1 MSALRIDDL
10 HCQHQQQAVLSGV
23 SLTVAD
29 NEILCL
35 LGASGGGKTT
45 LLRAIAGLMPV
56 SQGAV
61 WLRGCQVE
69 GAGISVP
76 AEQRQTGF
84 IFQDYALFPHLTVE
98 QNLAFALRPLRLSG
112 AEQRQ
117 RILEMLSLV
126 ALATLAQRYPHE
138 LSGGQQ
144 QRVAIARALVCRPQL
159 LLLDEPFS
167 NIDAQVRWSL
177 IREIRTLLKSLNM
190 AAVFVTHSKE
200 EAFAFADRLALLEK
214 GRVAQIGTPKQLYHQ
229 PANPYVA
236 EFMGQGNLLRCDWLA
251 AGHLACALGEI
262 RAESDP
268 AVCPDPLLFVR
279 PQLLA
284 LTPGGKGAVLEQQ
297 FLGSHVRCLI
307 DWQGEHYE
315 AWHHEWLTEPE
326 LGVSLALRPH
336 APVLFSRSEW
346 SQLHS
351 GVIP

>member
-1 MSALRIDDL
+1 MSALRIEDL
-10 HCQHQQQAVLSGV
+10 YCQHQQQAVLSGV

-56 SQGAV
+56 SQGTV
-61 WLRGCQVE
+61 WLQGRQVE
-69 GAGISVP
+69 GAGMSVP
-76 AEQRQTGF
+76 AEQRETGF
-84 IFQDYALFPHLTVE
+84 IFQDYALFPHLTVA

-112 AEQRQ
+112 EQQRQ
-117 RILEMLSLV
+117 RIQEMLSLV
-126 ALATLAQRYPHE
+126 ALTSLAQRYPHE

-177 IREIRTLLKSLNM
+177 IREIRALLKSLNM

-214 GRVAQIGTPKQLYHQ
+214 GRVVQIGTPKQLYHQ
-229 PANPYVA
+229 PASPYVA
-236 EFMGQGNLLRCDWLA
+236 EFLGGGNLVRCDWLA
-251 AGHLACALGEI
+251 AGHLASALGEI
-262 RAESDP
+262 RVESDP
-268 AVCPDPLLFVR
+268 AACPEPLLFVR

-284 LTPGGKGAVLEQQ
+284 VTPGGQGAVLEQQ

-326 LGVSLALRPH
+326 FGVSLALRPH
-336 APVLFSRSEW
+336 APVLFSRTEW
-346 SQLHS
+346 PLLHS
-351 GVIP
+351 RL

>member
-1 MSALRIDDL
+1 MSALRIEDL
-10 HCQHQQQAVLSGV
+10 YCQHQQQAVLSGV

-56 SQGAV
+56 SQGTV
-61 WLRGCQVE
+61 WLRGRQVE
-69 GAGISVP
+69 GAGMSVP
-76 AEQRQTGF
+76 AEQRETGF
-84 IFQDYALFPHLTVE
+84 IFQDYALFPHLTVA

-112 AEQRQ
+112 EQQRQ
-117 RILEMLSLV
+117 RIQEMLSLV
-126 ALATLAQRYPHE
+126 ALTSLAQRYPHE

-177 IREIRTLLKSLNM
+177 IREIRALLKSLNM

-214 GRVAQIGTPKQLYHQ
+214 GRVVQIGTPKQLYHQ
-229 PANPYVA
+229 PASPYVA
-236 EFMGQGNLLRCDWLA
+236 EFLGRGNLVRCDWLA
-251 AGHLACALGEI
+251 AGHLASALGEI
-262 RAESDP
+262 RVESDP
-268 AVCPDPLLFVR
+268 AACPEPLLFVR

-284 LTPGGKGAVLEQQ
+284 VTPGGQGAVLEQQ

-307 DWQGEHYE
+307 DWQGEQYE

-326 LGVSLALRPH
+326 CGVSLALRPH
-336 APVLFSRSEW
+336 APVLFSRTEW
-346 SQLHS
+346 PQLHS
-351 GVIP
+351 RL

>member
-1 MSALRIDDL
+1 MSALRIEDL
-10 HCQHQQQAVLSGV
+10 YCQHQQQAVLSGI
-23 SLTVAD
+23 SLTVED

-56 SQGAV
+56 SQGTV
-61 WLRGCQVE
+61 WLQGRQVE
-69 GAGISVP
+69 GASMSVP
-76 AEQRQTGF
+76 AEQRETGF
-84 IFQDYALFPHLTVE
+84 IFQDYALFPHLTVA

-112 AEQRQ
+112 EQQRQ
-117 RILEMLSLV
+117 RIQEMLSLV
-126 ALATLAQRYPHE
+126 ALTSLAQRYPHE

-177 IREIRTLLKSLNM
+177 IREIRALLKSLNM

-214 GRVAQIGTPKQLYHQ
+214 GRVVQIGTPKQLYHQ
-229 PANPYVA
+229 PASPYVA
-236 EFMGQGNLLRCDWLA
+236 EFLGGGNLVRCDWLA
-251 AGHLACALGEI
+251 AGHLASALGEI
-262 RAESDP
+262 RVECDP
-268 AVCPDPLLFVR
+268 AACPEPLLFVR

-284 LTPGGKGAVLEQQ
+284 VTPGGQGAVLEQQ

-326 LGVSLALRPH
+326 CGVSLALRPH
-336 APVLFSRSEW
+336 APVLFSRTEW
-346 SQLHS
+346 PQLHS
-351 GVIP
+351 RL

>member
-1 MSALRIDDL
+1 MSALRIEDL

-45 LLRAIAGLMPV
+45 LLRAIAGLMPI
-56 SQGAV
+56 SQGII
-61 WLRGCQVE
+61 WLRGRQVE
-69 GAGISVP
+69 GAGMSVP
-76 AEQRQTGF
+76 AELRETGF
-84 IFQDYALFPHLTVE
+84 IFQDYALFPHLTVA

-112 AEQRQ
+112 EQQRQ
-117 RILEMLSLV
+117 RIQEMLSLV
-126 ALATLAQRYPHE
+126 ALTPLAQRYPHE

-177 IREIRTLLKSLNM
+177 IRELRALLKSLNM

-200 EAFAFADRLALLEK
+200 EAFAFADRLALLEN

-229 PANPYVA
+229 PASPYVA
-236 EFMGQGNLLRCDWLA
+236 EFLGRGNLVRCDWLA
-251 AGHLACALGEI
+251 AGHLASALGEI
-262 RAESDP
+262 RVECDP
-268 AVCPDPLLFVR
+268 AACPDPLLFVR

-284 LTPGGKGAVLEQQ
+284 VTPGGQGAVLEQQ

-326 LGVSLALRPH
+326 CGVSLSLRPH
-336 APVLFSRSEW
+336 APVLFSRTEW
-346 SQLHS
+346 PQLHS
-351 GVIP
+351 RL

>member
-1 MSALRIDDL
+1 MSALRIEDL
-10 HCQHQQQAVLSGV
+10 YCQHQQQAVLSGI

-56 SQGAV
+56 SQGTV
-61 WLRGCQVE
+61 WLQGRQVE
-69 GAGISVP
+69 GAGMSVP
-76 AEQRQTGF
+76 AEQRETGF
-84 IFQDYALFPHLTVE
+84 IFQDYALFPHLTVA

-112 AEQRQ
+112 EQQRQ
-117 RILEMLSLV
+117 RIQEMLSLV
-126 ALATLAQRYPHE
+126 ALTSLAQRYPHE

-177 IREIRTLLKSLNM
+177 IREIRALLKSLNM

-214 GRVAQIGTPKQLYHQ
+214 GRVVQIGTPKQLYHQ
-229 PANPYVA
+229 PASPYVA
-236 EFMGQGNLLRCDWLA
+236 EFLGRGNLVRCDWLA
-251 AGHLACALGEI
+251 AGHLASALGEI
-262 RAESDP
+262 RVESDP
-268 AVCPDPLLFVR
+268 AACPEPLLFVR

-284 LTPGGKGAVLEQQ
+284 VTPGGQGAVLEQQ

-326 LGVSLALRPH
+326 FGVSLALRPH
-336 APVLFSRSEW
+336 APVLFSRTEW
-346 SQLHS
+346 PQLHS
-351 GVIP
+351 RL

>member
-23 SLTVAD
+23 SLTVEE

-56 SQGAV
+56 AGGAI
-61 WLRGCQVE
+61 WLRGRQVE
-69 GAGISVP
+69 GEGISVP
-76 AEQRQTGF
+76 AEQRETGF

-98 QNLAFALRPLRLSG
+98 QNLAFALRPLRISV
-112 AEQRQ
+112 AQQQQ
-117 RILEMLSLV
+117 RIQEMLSMV
-126 ALATLAQRYPHE
+126 ALETLARRYPHE

-167 NIDAQVRWSL
+167 NIDAQVRWTL

-200 EAFAFADRLALLEK
+200 EAFAFADRLALLEQ
-214 GRVAQIGTPKQLYHQ
+214 GRVVQVGSPKQLYHQ
-229 PANPYVA
+229 PASPYVA
-236 EFMGQGNLLRCDWLA
+236 AFLGRGNLISCDWLA
-251 AGHLACALGEI
+251 TGHLACALGEI
-262 RAESDP
+262 RVEGDLA
-268 AVCPDPLLFVR
+268 ACPDPLLFVR

-284 LTPGGKGAVLEQQ
+284 VSAGGPGALLEQQ

-307 DWQGEHYE
+307 DWQGEQYE
-315 AWHHEWLTEPE
+315 AWHHEWLAEPE
-326 LGVSLALRPH
+326 QGVSLALRPH
-336 APVLFSRSEW
+336 IPVLFSRSQW
-346 SQLHS
+346 QQLQ
-351 GVIP
+351 PCW

>member
-1 MSALRIDDL
+1 MSALKIDDL
-10 HCQHQQQAVLSGV
+10 HCQHQHQLQAVLSGV
-23 SLTVAD
+23 SLTVEE

-56 SQGAV
+56 SRGAL
-61 WLRGCQVE
+61 WLRGRQVE
-69 GAGISVP
+69 GGGISAP
-76 AEQRQTGF
+76 AEQRETGF

-98 QNLAFALRPLRLSG
+98 QNLAFALRPLRL
-112 AEQRQ
+112 AVAQQRQ
-117 RILEMLSLV
+117 RIQEMLSMVSLDS
-126 ALATLAQRYPHE
+126 LAQRNPHE

-167 NIDAQVRWSL
+167 NIDAQVRWTL

-214 GRVAQIGTPKQLYHQ
+214 GRVVQIGTPKQLYHQ
-229 PANPYVA
+229 PASPYVA
-236 EFMGQGNLLRCDWLA
+236 EFLGQGNLVPCDWLA
-251 AGHLACALGEI
+251 AGHLASALGDI
-262 RAESDP
+262 RVEGDP
-268 AVCPDPLLFVR
+268 AACPEPLLFVR

-284 LTPGGKGAVLEQQ
+284 VSQGGPGTLLEQQ
-297 FLGSHVRCLI
+297 FLGSHVRCLVEW
-307 DWQGEHYE
+307 DGERYE

-326 LGVSLALRPH
+326 LGVPLALRPH
-336 APVLFSRSEW
+336 APVLFPRSHWQQSR
-346 SQLHS
+346 
-351 GVIP
+351 VIA